1 MRYNGHRLPKI
12 GHSPH
17 RRANVDEC
25 ETDQDRQGEERVAKF
40 YYGGQAVIEGV
51 MMRGRRSAAVAV
63 RQPTGG
69 ILLHEEQLPKRIY
82 GAKIATWPF
91 VRGVLLLWD
100 MLVLGTRMMLFAS
113 SVAMP
118 LDEGADA
125 GKGGSAVSGAASDNG
140 QSLPTA
146 APGAVAE
153 TTGAL
158 KRADGRLILT
168 LIFSLGFAIALF
180 FLLPLGVVG
189 LVHRWLP
196 NDWAGLVL
204 EGVIRL
210 ALLIGY
216 LALIG
221 RLPDIQRV
229 FAYHGAEHKSI
240 NAMEAG
246 QPLDVAHVRAA
257 SRVHIRCGTGF
268 LLIVMVVS
276 ILVFAVLGNPPIA
289 WRILSRVLL
298 VPVIAAISYELL
310 RLGAAYYRLR
320 VVRWLMAPSLALQGL
335 TTREPDDS
343 QIECAIVALER
354 VLRTD
359 GVDKLQPVA

>member
-1 MRYNGHRLPKI
+1 M
-12 GHSPH
+12 
-17 RRANVDEC
+17 
-25 ETDQDRQGEERVAKF
+25 AKF

-69 ILLHEEQLPKRIY
+69 ILLHEEQLPKRVY

-91 VRGVLLLWD
+91 IRGVLLLWD
-100 MLVLGTRMMLFAS
+100 MLILGTRMMLFAS
-113 SVAMP
+113 SVALPPDESVSAKSDDNQPKSVP
-118 LDEGADA
+118 LLTTTH
-125 GKGGSAVSGAASDNG
+125 S
-140 QSLPTA
+140 TIT
-146 APGAVAE
+146 E
-153 TTGAL
+153 TKGAL
-158 KRADGRLILT
+158 QSADGRLALT
-168 LIFSLGFAIALF
+168 LLFSLAFALGLF

-189 LVHRWLP
+189 LVQRWLP
-196 NDWAGLVL
+196 NDWSGLVL

-216 LALIG
+216 LWLIG
-221 RLPDIQRV
+221 RLADIQRV

-246 QPLDVAHVRAA
+246 NPLDVAHVRAA

-276 ILVFAVLGNPPIA
+276 ILVFALLGNPPIA
-289 WRILSRVLL
+289 WRILSRILL

-310 RLGAAYYRLR
+310 RLGAAYYRFR
-320 VVRWLMAPSLALQGL
+320 VVRWLMTPSLALQGL

-359 GVDKLQPVA
+359 GVEKLQPVA

>member
-1 MRYNGHRLPKI
+1 MAR
-12 GHSPH
+12 
-17 RRANVDEC
+17 
-25 ETDQDRQGEERVAKF
+25 F

-69 ILLHEEQLPKRIY
+69 ILLHEEQLPKRVY
-82 GAKIATWPF
+82 GAKVATWPF
-91 VRGVLLLWD
+91 IRGVLLLWD
-100 MLVLGTRMMLFAS
+100 MLILGTRMMLFAS

-118 LDEGADA
+118 PDDTDDASYAGGDVASTVPIVTPGVTETKGAIKGTDA
-125 GKGGSAVSGAASDNG
+125 
-140 QSLPTA
+140 
-146 APGAVAE
+146 
-153 TTGAL
+153 
-158 KRADGRLILT
+158 RLVLT
-168 LIFSLGFAIALF
+168 LVFSLAFAVALF

-196 NDWAGLVL
+196 NEWAGLIL
-204 EGVIRL
+204 EGVVRL
-210 ALLIGY
+210 ALLVGY
-216 LALIG
+216 LWLIG
-221 RLPDIQRV
+221 RLPEIQRV

-246 QPLDVAHVRAA
+246 NPLDVAHVRAA
-257 SRVHIRCGTGF
+257 SRVHTRCGTGF

-276 ILVFAVLGNPPIA
+276 ILVFALLGNPPIA
-289 WRILSRVLL
+289 LRILSRVLL

-310 RLGAAYYRLR
+310 RLGAAYYRFR
-320 VVRWLMAPSLALQGL
+320 VVRWLMATSLALQGL

-343 QIECAIVALER
+343 QIQCAIVALER

-359 GVDKLQPVA
+359 GVEKLPSAQPVA

>member
-1 MRYNGHRLPKI
+1 
-12 GHSPH
+12 
-17 RRANVDEC
+17 
-25 ETDQDRQGEERVAKF
+25 VARF

-51 MMRGRRSAAVAV
+51 MMRGRSSAAVAV
-63 RQPTGG
+63 RQPSGG
-69 ILLHEEQLPKRIY
+69 ILLHEEQLPKRVY
-82 GAKIATWPF
+82 GAKAATWPF

-113 SVAMP
+113 SVALP
-118 LDEGADA
+118 PDEVATAD
-125 GKGGSAVSGAASDNG
+125 GKGSYTNSH
-140 QSLPTA
+140 SLPTA
-146 APGAVAE
+146 TPGTIAE
-153 TTGAL
+153 TNGAL
-158 KRADGRLILT
+158 QGTDARLIVT
-168 LIFSLGFAIALF
+168 LIFSLAFALALF

-196 NDWAGLVL
+196 NDWSGLVL

-210 ALLIGY
+210 GLLIGY
-216 LALIG
+216 LWLIG

-246 QPLDVAHVRAA
+246 EPLDVEHVRAA

-268 LLIVMVVS
+268 LLIVVVVS
-276 ILVFAVLGNPPIA
+276 ILVFALLGNPPIF
-289 WRILSRVLL
+289 WRIVSRILL

-310 RLGAAYYRLR
+310 RLGAATYRFR
-320 VVRWLMAPSLALQGL
+320 IVRWLMAPSLALQGL

-343 QIECAIVALER
+343 EIECAIVALER

-359 GVDKLQPVA
+359 GVERLQTQPIA

>member
-1 MRYNGHRLPKI
+1 M
-12 GHSPH
+12 
-17 RRANVDEC
+17 
-25 ETDQDRQGEERVAKF
+25 AKF
-40 YYGGQAVIEGV
+40 YYGGQAVVEGV

-69 ILLHEEQLPKRIY
+69 ILLHEEQLPKRVY
-82 GAKIATWPF
+82 GAKVATWPF

-100 MLVLGTRMMLFAS
+100 MLILGTRMMLFAS

-118 LDEGADA
+118 LDEPDA
-125 GKGGSAVSGAASDNG
+125 TGQAAHPGSGSAERA
-140 QSLPTA
+140 SLPTA
-146 APGAVAE
+146 APGTVAE
-153 TTGAL
+153 TSGTMN
-158 KRADGRLILT
+158 KADARLILT
-168 LIFSLGFAIALF
+168 LVFSLAFAVGLF

-196 NDWAGLVL
+196 NDWSGLVL
-204 EGVIRL
+204 EGVVRL

-221 RLPDIQRV
+221 RLHEIQRV
-229 FAYHGAEHKSI
+229 FAYHGAEHKAI

-246 QPLDVAHVRAA
+246 HPLDVAHVRSA

-276 ILVFAVLGNPPIA
+276 ILVFALLGNPPIV

-310 RLGAAYYRLR
+310 RLGAAYYRFR
-320 VVRWLMAPSLALQGL
+320 IVRWLMTPSLALQGL

-343 QIECAIVALER
+343 QIECAIVSLER

-359 GVDKLQPVA
+359 GIETLQPVA

>member
-1 MRYNGHRLPKI
+1 M
-12 GHSPH
+12 
-17 RRANVDEC
+17 
-25 ETDQDRQGEERVAKF
+25 AKF

-69 ILLHEEQLPKRIY
+69 ILLHEEMLPKRVY
-82 GAKIATWPF
+82 GAKVATWPF

-113 SVAMP
+113 SVALP
-118 LDEGADA
+118 ADEAA
-125 GKGGSAVSGAASDNG
+125 AASTDDKG
-140 QSLPTA
+140 SHTESKPLPTA
-146 APGAVAE
+146 APGTVAE
-153 TTGAL
+153 TSGAL
-158 KRADGRLILT
+158 QGADARLIVT
-168 LIFSLGFAIALF
+168 LVFSLAFALALF
-180 FLLPLGVVG
+180 FLVPLGVVG
-189 LVHRWLP
+189 LVSHWLP
-196 NDWAGLVL
+196 NDWSGLVL
-204 EGVIRL
+204 EGALRL
-210 ALLIGY
+210 GLLIGY
-216 LALIG
+216 LWLIG
-221 RLPDIQRV
+221 RLPEIQRV

-246 QPLDVAHVRAA
+246 NPLDVAHVRAA

-268 LLIVMVVS
+268 LLIVVVVS
-276 ILVFAVLGNPPIA
+276 ILVFAVLGSPPIF
-289 WRILSRVLL
+289 WRVLSRILL

-310 RLGAAYYRLR
+310 RLGAAYYRFR
-320 VVRWLMAPSLALQGL
+320 VVRWLMTPSLALQGL

-359 GVDKLQPVA
+359 GVEKPQTQPSPDTEAITLTTLPGSQGA

>member
-1 MRYNGHRLPKI
+1 M
-12 GHSPH
+12 
-17 RRANVDEC
+17 
-25 ETDQDRQGEERVAKF
+25 AKF

-51 MMRGRRSAAVAV
+51 MMRGRRSVAVAV

-69 ILLHEEQLPKRIY
+69 ILLHDEQLPKRVY
-82 GAKIATWPF
+82 GAKVATWPL

-100 MLVLGTRMMLFAS
+100 MLILGTRMMLFAS
-113 SVAMP
+113 SVALP
-118 LDEGADA
+118 LDAP
-125 GKGGSAVSGAASDNG
+125 AVQNSGAGSDNG
-140 QSLPTA
+140 ESLPAA
-146 APGAVAE
+146 APGTVAE
-153 TTGAL
+153 TTG
-158 KRADGRLILT
+158 KVQSADARLILT
-168 LIFSLGFAIALF
+168 LVFSLGFALALF

-196 NDWAGLVL
+196 NDWSGLIL
-204 EGVIRL
+204 EGVVRL

-246 QPLDVAHVRAA
+246 DPLDVAHVRAA
-257 SRVHIRCGTGF
+257 SRVHTRCGTGF
-268 LLIVMVVS
+268 LLIVVVVS
-276 ILVFAVLGNPPIA
+276 ILVFALLGSPPPV
-289 WRILSRVLL
+289 WRILSRILL

-310 RLGAAYYRLR
+310 RLGAAYYHIR
-320 VVRWLMAPSLALQGL
+320 VVRWLVAPSLALQGL

-354 VLRTD
+354 VLRND
-359 GVDKLQPVA
+359 GIEKLQPVA

>member
-1 MRYNGHRLPKI
+1 MRARE
-12 GHSPH
+12 
-17 RRANVDEC
+17 R
-25 ETDQDRQGEERVAKF
+25 ETTRDRQGEERVAKF

-69 ILLHEEQLPKRIY
+69 ILLHEEALPKRVY
-82 GAKIATWPF
+82 GAKVATWPF

-113 SVAMP
+113 SVALP
-118 LDEGADA
+118 DDETGTASTDA
-125 GKGGSAVSGAASDNG
+125 KSSPTESKP
-140 QSLPTA
+140 LPTA
-146 APGAVAE
+146 APGTVAE
-153 TTGAL
+153 TNGAL
-158 KRADGRLILT
+158 QGADARLIVT
-168 LIFSLGFAIALF
+168 LIFSLAFALALF
-180 FLLPLGVVG
+180 FLAPLGVVS
-189 LVHRWLP
+189 LVSRWLP
-196 NDWAGLVL
+196 NDWSGLVL
-204 EGVIRL
+204 EGAIRL
-210 ALLIGY
+210 GLLIGY
-216 LALIG
+216 LWLIG

-246 QPLDVAHVRAA
+246 DPLDVAHVRAA

-268 LLIVMVVS
+268 LLIVVVVS

-289 WRILSRVLL
+289 WRILSRILL

-310 RLGAAYYRLR
+310 RLGAAYYRFR
-320 VVRWLMAPSLALQGL
+320 IVRWLMAPSLALQGL

-359 GVDKLQPVA
+359 GVEKPQTQPVA

>member
-1 MRYNGHRLPKI
+1 V
-12 GHSPH
+12 S
-17 RRANVDEC
+17 
-25 ETDQDRQGEERVAKF
+25 KF

-69 ILLHEEQLPKRIY
+69 ILLHEEQLPQRVY
-82 GAKIATWPF
+82 GAKVATWPF

-113 SVAMP
+113 SVALP
-118 LDEGADA
+118 PDE
-125 GKGGSAVSGAASDNG
+125 AASGDDKSNHTN
-140 QSLPTA
+140 SEPLPTA
-146 APGAVAE
+146 VPGTVAE

-158 KRADGRLILT
+158 RSADARLIVT
-168 LIFSLGFAIALF
+168 LVFSLAFALILF
-180 FLLPLGVVG
+180 FLLPLGMVG

-196 NDWAGLVL
+196 NDWSGLVL
-204 EGVIRL
+204 EGVLRL
-210 ALLIGY
+210 GLLVGY
-216 LALIG
+216 LGLIG

-229 FAYHGAEHKSI
+229 FAYHGAEHKTI

-246 QPLDVAHVRAA
+246 NPLDVTHVRAA

-268 LLIVMVVS
+268 LLIVVVVS
-276 ILVFAVLGNPPIA
+276 IVVFALLGNPPLV
-289 WRILSRVLL
+289 WRILSRILL

-310 RLGAAYYRLR
+310 RLGAAYYRFRL
-320 VVRWLMAPSLALQGL
+320 VRWLMAPSLALQGL
-335 TTREPDDS
+335 TTRDPDDS

-359 GVDKLQPVA
+359 NIEKLQTQPVA

>member
-1 MRYNGHRLPKI
+1 M
-12 GHSPH
+12 
-17 RRANVDEC
+17 
-25 ETDQDRQGEERVAKF
+25 QGEERVARF

-69 ILLHEEQLPKRIY
+69 ILLHEEQLPKRVY
-82 GAKIATWPF
+82 GAKVATWPF
-91 VRGVLLLWD
+91 VRGILLLWD

-118 LDEGADA
+118 ADDEPVSDATPTVPIVSPGVTETKGAFKGTDA
-125 GKGGSAVSGAASDNG
+125 
-140 QSLPTA
+140 
-146 APGAVAE
+146 
-153 TTGAL
+153 
-158 KRADGRLILT
+158 RLVVT
-168 LIFSLGFAIALF
+168 LIFSLAFAVALF

-196 NDWAGLVL
+196 NEWAGLIL
-204 EGVIRL
+204 EGVVRL
-210 ALLIGY
+210 ALLVGY
-216 LALIG
+216 LWLIG
-221 RLPDIQRV
+221 RLPEIQRV

-246 QPLDVAHVRAA
+246 DPLDVAHVRAA
-257 SRVHIRCGTGF
+257 SRVHTRCGTGF

-276 ILVFAVLGNPPIA
+276 ILVFALLGNPPVA
-289 WRILSRVLL
+289 LRIISRVLL

-310 RLGAAYYRLR
+310 RLGAAYYRFR

-335 TTREPDDS
+335 TTREPDES

-359 GVDKLQPVA
+359 GVEKLQPVA

>member
-1 MRYNGHRLPKI
+1 MAR
-12 GHSPH
+12 
-17 RRANVDEC
+17 
-25 ETDQDRQGEERVAKF
+25 F
-40 YYGGQAVIEGV
+40 YYSGQAVIEGV

-69 ILLHEEQLPKRIY
+69 ILLHEEQLPKRVY
-82 GAKIATWPF
+82 GAKVATWPF
-91 VRGVLLLWD
+91 IRGVLLLWD
-100 MLVLGTRMMLFAS
+100 MLILGTRMMLFAS

-118 LDEGADA
+118 PDDTDDASYAGGDVASTVPIVTPGVTETKGAIKGTDA
-125 GKGGSAVSGAASDNG
+125 
-140 QSLPTA
+140 
-146 APGAVAE
+146 
-153 TTGAL
+153 
-158 KRADGRLILT
+158 RLVLT
-168 LIFSLGFAIALF
+168 LVFSLAFAVALF

-196 NDWAGLVL
+196 NEWAGLIL
-204 EGVIRL
+204 EGVVRL
-210 ALLIGY
+210 ALLVGY
-216 LALIG
+216 LWLIG
-221 RLPDIQRV
+221 RLPEIQRV

-246 QPLDVAHVRAA
+246 NPLDVAHVRAA
-257 SRVHIRCGTGF
+257 SRVHTRCGTGF

-276 ILVFAVLGNPPIA
+276 ILVFALLGNPPIA
-289 WRILSRVLL
+289 LRILSRVLL

-310 RLGAAYYRLR
+310 RLGAAYYRFR

-343 QIECAIVALER
+343 QIQCAIVALER

-359 GVDKLQPVA
+359 GVEKLPSAQPVA

>member
-1 MRYNGHRLPKI
+1 
-12 GHSPH
+12 
-17 RRANVDEC
+17 
-25 ETDQDRQGEERVAKF
+25 VAKF

-69 ILLHEEQLPKRIY
+69 ILLHEEQLPKRVY

-91 VRGVLLLWD
+91 IRGVLLLWD
-100 MLVLGTRMMLFAS
+100 MLILGTRMMLFAS
-113 SVAMP
+113 SVALPPDESASTYRDDNQPKSVP
-118 LDEGADA
+118 LLTTTHSAITETKGTLQGADA
-125 GKGGSAVSGAASDNG
+125 
-140 QSLPTA
+140 
-146 APGAVAE
+146 
-153 TTGAL
+153 
-158 KRADGRLILT
+158 RLILT
-168 LIFSLGFAIALF
+168 LLFSLAFALGLF
-180 FLLPLGVVG
+180 FLLPLGIVG
-189 LVHRWLP
+189 LVNRWLP
-196 NDWAGLVL
+196 NDWSGLVL

-216 LALIG
+216 LWLIG
-221 RLPDIQRV
+221 RLSDIQRV

-246 QPLDVAHVRAA
+246 DPLDVAHVRAA

-276 ILVFAVLGNPPIA
+276 ILVFALLGNPPIA
-289 WRILSRVLL
+289 WRILSRILL

-310 RLGAAYYRLR
+310 RLGAAYYRFR
-320 VVRWLMAPSLALQGL
+320 VVRWLMTPSLALQGL

-354 VLRTD
+354 VLRSD
-359 GVDKLQPVA
+359 GVEKLQPVA

>member
-1 MRYNGHRLPKI
+1 M
-12 GHSPH
+12 
-17 RRANVDEC
+17 
-25 ETDQDRQGEERVAKF
+25 AKF

-69 ILLHEEQLPKRIY
+69 ILLHEEMLPKRVY
-82 GAKIATWPF
+82 GAKVATWPF
-91 VRGVLLLWD
+91 VRGVLMLWD

-113 SVAMP
+113 SVALP
-118 LDEGADA
+118 EDETASID
-125 GKGGSAVSGAASDNG
+125 GKSSHTDSKP
-140 QSLPTA
+140 LPTA
-146 APGAVAE
+146 APGTVAE
-153 TTGAL
+153 TNGTLQGTDA
-158 KRADGRLILT
+158 RLIVT
-168 LIFSLGFAIALF
+168 LIFSLAFALALF
-180 FLLPLGVVG
+180 FLVPLGMVG
-189 LVHRWLP
+189 LVSRWLP
-196 NDWAGLVL
+196 NDWSGLVL
-204 EGVIRL
+204 EGAIRL
-210 ALLIGY
+210 GLLIGY
-216 LALIG
+216 LWLIG

-229 FAYHGAEHKSI
+229 FGYHGAEHKSI

-246 QPLDVAHVRAA
+246 NPLDVAHVRAA

-268 LLIVMVVS
+268 LLIVVVVS

-289 WRILSRVLL
+289 WRILSRILL

-310 RLGAAYYRLR
+310 RLGAAYYRFR
-320 VVRWLMAPSLALQGL
+320 IVRWLMTPSLALQGL

-359 GVDKLQPVA
+359 GVEKLQTQPVALHSGVKMTPSPISQGE

>member
-1 MRYNGHRLPKI
+1 MAR
-12 GHSPH
+12 
-17 RRANVDEC
+17 
-25 ETDQDRQGEERVAKF
+25 F

-69 ILLHEEQLPKRIY
+69 ILLHEEELPRRVY
-82 GAKIATWPF
+82 GAKVVTWPF
-91 VRGVLLLWD
+91 IRGVLLLWD

-118 LDEGADA
+118 PDEADA
-125 GKGGSAVSGAASDNG
+125 
-140 QSLPTA
+140 
-146 APGAVAE
+146 
-153 TTGAL
+153 
-158 KRADGRLILT
+158 KRADGATNDDVAPSVPVVTPGIVTETKGPIKGTDARLVLT
-168 LIFSLGFAIALF
+168 LIFSLAFAVALF

-196 NDWAGLVL
+196 NEWAGLIL
-204 EGVIRL
+204 EGVVRL
-210 ALLIGY
+210 ALLVGY
-216 LALIG
+216 LWLIG
-221 RLPDIQRV
+221 RLPEIQRV

-246 QPLDVAHVRAA
+246 DPLDVAHVRAA
-257 SRVHIRCGTGF
+257 SRVHTRCGTGF

-276 ILVFAVLGNPPIA
+276 ILVFALLGNPPIA
-289 WRILSRVLL
+289 LRILSRVLL
-298 VPVIAAISYELL
+298 IPVIAAISYELL
-310 RLGAAYYRLR
+310 RLGAAYYRFR

-343 QIECAIVALER
+343 QIACAIVALER

-359 GVDKLQPVA
+359 GVEQLPSPSAQPVA

>member
-1 MRYNGHRLPKI
+1 M
-12 GHSPH
+12 
-17 RRANVDEC
+17 
-25 ETDQDRQGEERVAKF
+25 AKF

-69 ILLHEEQLPKRIY
+69 ILLHEEQLPKRVY
-82 GAKIATWPF
+82 GAKVAAWPF
-91 VRGVLLLWD
+91 VRGILLLWD
-100 MLVLGTRMMLFAS
+100 MLILGTRMMLFAS
-113 SVAMP
+113 SVALP
-118 LDEGADA
+118 PDEI
-125 GKGGSAVSGAASDNG
+125 SDTTRDTTHTNG
-140 QSLPTA
+140 DTMPTA
-146 APGAVAE
+146 APGTVAE
-153 TTGAL
+153 TTGAI
-158 KRADGRLILT
+158 KSADVRLILT
-168 LIFSLGFAIALF
+168 LVFSLAFALVLF
-180 FLLPLGVVG
+180 FLVPLGVVG
-189 LVHRWLP
+189 VVQRWLP
-196 NDWAGLVL
+196 NDWSGLVL

-210 ALLIGY
+210 GLLIGY
-216 LALIG
+216 LWLIG

-240 NAMEAG
+240 NAVEAG

-276 ILVFAVLGNPPIA
+276 ILVFALLGNPPIV
-289 WRILSRVLL
+289 WRILSRILL

-310 RLGAAYYRLR
+310 RLGAAYYRFR
-320 VVRWLMAPSLALQGL
+320 IVRWLMAPSLALQGL

-343 QIECAIVALER
+343 QIECAIVALDR

-359 GVDKLQPVA
+359 GIEKLQPVA

>member
-1 MRYNGHRLPKI
+1 MTG
-12 GHSPH
+12 
-17 RRANVDEC
+17 VDW
-25 ETDQDRQGEERVAKF
+25 QGEGRVARF

-63 RQPTGG
+63 REPTGG
-69 ILLHEEQLPKRIY
+69 ILLHEEKLPRRVY
-82 GAKIATWPF
+82 GAKVVTWPF
-91 VRGVLLLWD
+91 IRGVLLLWD

-118 LDEGADA
+118 ADEFDAKHADGAT
-125 GKGGSAVSGAASDNG
+125 ASDDATP
-140 QSLPTA
+140 SVPVVT
-146 APGAVAE
+146 PGIVTE
-153 TTGAL
+153 TKGPIKGTDA
-158 KRADGRLILT
+158 RLVLT
-168 LIFSLGFAIALF
+168 LVFSLAFAVALF

-189 LVHRWLP
+189 LVHQWLP
-196 NDWAGLVL
+196 NEWAGLIL
-204 EGVIRL
+204 EGVVRL
-210 ALLIGY
+210 ALLVGY
-216 LALIG
+216 LWLIG
-221 RLPDIQRV
+221 RLPEIQRV

-246 QPLDVAHVRAA
+246 DPLDVAHVRAA
-257 SRVHIRCGTGF
+257 SRVHTRCGTGF

-276 ILVFAVLGNPPIA
+276 ILVFALLGNPPIA
-289 WRILSRVLL
+289 LRILSRVLL

-310 RLGAAYYRLR
+310 RLGAAYYRFR

-343 QIECAIVALER
+343 QIACAIVALER

-359 GVDKLQPVA
+359 GVERLPSAQPVA

>member
-1 MRYNGHRLPKI
+1 M
-12 GHSPH
+12 
-17 RRANVDEC
+17 
-25 ETDQDRQGEERVAKF
+25 AKF

-69 ILLHEEQLPKRIY
+69 ILLHEEQLPKRVY
-82 GAKIATWPF
+82 GAKVATWPF

-118 LDEGADA
+118 LDESANASQPA
-125 GKGGSAVSGAASDNG
+125 GRP
-140 QSLPTA
+140 LPTA
-146 APGAVAE
+146 APGTVAE
-153 TTGAL
+153 TNGAV
-158 KRADGRLILT
+158 KSTDARLVLT
-168 LIFSLGFAIALF
+168 VVFSLAFAVALF
-180 FLLPLGVVG
+180 FLVPLGIVG

-196 NDWAGLVL
+196 NNWSGLVL
-204 EGVIRL
+204 EGVVRL

-216 LALIG
+216 LWLIG
-221 RLPDIQRV
+221 QLREIQHV

-246 QPLDVAHVRAA
+246 EPLDVTHVRAA

-268 LLIVMVVS
+268 LLIVMIVS
-276 ILVFAVLGNPPIA
+276 ILVFALLGNPPIA
-289 WRILSRVLL
+289 WRILSRIVL

-310 RLGAAYYRLR
+310 RLGAAYYRFR
-320 VVRWLMAPSLALQGL
+320 IVRWLMAPSLALQGM
-335 TTREPDDS
+335 TTREPNDS

-359 GVDKLQPVA
+359 GVEKLQPVA

>member
-1 MRYNGHRLPKI
+1 MWMG
-12 GHSPH
+12 
-17 RRANVDEC
+17 DEM
-25 ETDQDRQGEERVAKF
+25 QGEERVARF

-69 ILLHEEQLPKRIY
+69 ILLHEEQLPRRVY
-82 GAKIATWPF
+82 GAKIVTWPF
-91 VRGVLLLWD
+91 IRGVLLLWD
-100 MLVLGTRMMLFAS
+100 MLILGTRMMLFAS

-118 LDEGADA
+118 PDDAASGHYAEGAATGDVAQTVPVVTPGVTETKGAIKGTDA
-125 GKGGSAVSGAASDNG
+125 
-140 QSLPTA
+140 
-146 APGAVAE
+146 
-153 TTGAL
+153 
-158 KRADGRLILT
+158 RLVVT
-168 LIFSLGFAIALF
+168 LIFSLAFAVALF

-196 NDWAGLVL
+196 NEWAGLIL
-204 EGVIRL
+204 EGVVRL
-210 ALLIGY
+210 ALLVGY
-216 LALIG
+216 LWLIG
-221 RLPDIQRV
+221 RLPEIQRV

-246 QPLDVAHVRAA
+246 DPLDVAHVRAA

-276 ILVFAVLGNPPIA
+276 ILVFALLGNPPIA

-310 RLGAAYYRLR
+310 RLGAAYYRFR
-320 VVRWLMAPSLALQGL
+320 IVRWLMTPSLALQGL

-343 QIECAIVALER
+343 QIACAIVALER

-359 GVDKLQPVA
+359 GVETLKSAQPVA

>member
-1 MRYNGHRLPKI
+1 MAR
-12 GHSPH
+12 
-17 RRANVDEC
+17 
-25 ETDQDRQGEERVAKF
+25 F

-69 ILLHEEQLPKRIY
+69 ILLHEEQLPKRVY
-82 GAKIATWPF
+82 GAKVATWPF
-91 VRGVLLLWD
+91 IRGVLLLWD
-100 MLVLGTRMMLFAS
+100 MLILGTRMMLFAS

-118 LDEGADA
+118 PDDTDDASYAGGDVASTVPIVTPGVTETKGAIKGTDA
-125 GKGGSAVSGAASDNG
+125 
-140 QSLPTA
+140 
-146 APGAVAE
+146 
-153 TTGAL
+153 
-158 KRADGRLILT
+158 RLVLT
-168 LIFSLGFAIALF
+168 LVFSLAFAVALF

-196 NDWAGLVL
+196 NEWAGLIL
-204 EGVIRL
+204 EGVVRL
-210 ALLIGY
+210 ALLVGY
-216 LALIG
+216 LWLIG
-221 RLPDIQRV
+221 RLPEIQRV

-246 QPLDVAHVRAA
+246 DPLDVAHVRAA
-257 SRVHIRCGTGF
+257 SRVHTRCGTGF

-276 ILVFAVLGNPPIA
+276 ILVFALLGNPPIA
-289 WRILSRVLL
+289 LRILSRVLL

-310 RLGAAYYRLR
+310 RLGAAYYRFR

-343 QIECAIVALER
+343 QIQCAIVALER

-359 GVDKLQPVA
+359 GVEKLPSAQPVA

>member
-1 MRYNGHRLPKI
+1 MAR
-12 GHSPH
+12 
-17 RRANVDEC
+17 
-25 ETDQDRQGEERVAKF
+25 F

-69 ILLHEEQLPKRIY
+69 ILLHEEQLPKRVY
-82 GAKIATWPF
+82 GAKVATWPF
-91 VRGVLLLWD
+91 IRGVLLLWD
-100 MLVLGTRMMLFAS
+100 MLILGTRMMLFAS

-118 LDEGADA
+118 PDDTDDASYAGGDVASTVPIVTPGVTETKGAIKGTDA
-125 GKGGSAVSGAASDNG
+125 
-140 QSLPTA
+140 
-146 APGAVAE
+146 
-153 TTGAL
+153 
-158 KRADGRLILT
+158 RLVLT
-168 LIFSLGFAIALF
+168 LVFSLAFAVALF

-196 NDWAGLVL
+196 NEWAGLIL
-204 EGVIRL
+204 EGVVRL
-210 ALLIGY
+210 ALLVGY
-216 LALIG
+216 LWLIG
-221 RLPDIQRV
+221 RLPEIQRV

-246 QPLDVAHVRAA
+246 NPLDVAHVRAA
-257 SRVHIRCGTGF
+257 SRVHTRCGTGF

-276 ILVFAVLGNPPIA
+276 ILVFALLGNPPIA
-289 WRILSRVLL
+289 LRILSRVLL

-310 RLGAAYYRLR
+310 RLGAAYYRFR

-343 QIECAIVALER
+343 QIQCAIVALER

-359 GVDKLQPVA
+359 GVEKLPSAQPVA

>member
-1 MRYNGHRLPKI
+1 M
-12 GHSPH
+12 
-17 RRANVDEC
+17 
-25 ETDQDRQGEERVAKF
+25 AKY

-69 ILLHEEQLPKRIY
+69 ILLHEEQLPKRVY

-91 VRGVLLLWD
+91 IRGVLLLWD
-100 MLVLGTRMMLFAS
+100 MLILGTRMMLFAS
-113 SVAMP
+113 SVALPPDESASANRDDNQPKSVP
-118 LDEGADA
+118 LLTTTHSTITETKGALQGADA
-125 GKGGSAVSGAASDNG
+125 
-140 QSLPTA
+140 
-146 APGAVAE
+146 
-153 TTGAL
+153 
-158 KRADGRLILT
+158 RLILT
-168 LIFSLGFAIALF
+168 LLFSLAFAIGLF

-189 LVHRWLP
+189 LVQRWLP
-196 NDWAGLVL
+196 NDWSGLVL

-216 LALIG
+216 LWLIG
-221 RLPDIQRV
+221 RLADIQRV

-246 QPLDVAHVRAA
+246 NPLDVAHVRAA

-276 ILVFAVLGNPPIA
+276 ILVFALLGNPPIA
-289 WRILSRVLL
+289 WRILSRILL

-310 RLGAAYYRLR
+310 RLGAAYYRFR
-320 VVRWLMAPSLALQGL
+320 VVRWLMTPSLALQGL

-343 QIECAIVALER
+343 QIECAIIALER

-359 GVDKLQPVA
+359 GVEKLQPVA

>member
-1 MRYNGHRLPKI
+1 
-12 GHSPH
+12 
-17 RRANVDEC
+17 
-25 ETDQDRQGEERVAKF
+25 VAKF

-69 ILLHEEQLPKRIY
+69 ILLHEEMLPKRVY

-113 SVAMP
+113 SVALP
-118 LDEGADA
+118 ADETPTSGKDGTEDVDA
-125 GKGGSAVSGAASDNG
+125 
-140 QSLPTA
+140 LPTA
-146 APGAVAE
+146 APGTVAE
-153 TTGAL
+153 TTGTIKTTDA
-158 KRADGRLILT
+158 RLVLT
-168 LIFSLGFAIALF
+168 LIFSLGFALALF

-196 NDWAGLVL
+196 NDWSGLVV
-204 EGVIRL
+204 EGVVRL
-210 ALLIGY
+210 ALLVGY

-221 RLPDIQRV
+221 RLGEIQRV
-229 FAYHGAEHKSI
+229 FAYHGAEHKTI
-240 NAMEAG
+240 NAMEARH
-246 QPLDVAHVRAA
+246 PLDVAHVRAA
-257 SRVHIRCGTGF
+257 SRVHVRCGTGF
-268 LLIVMVVS
+268 LLIVVVVS
-276 ILVFAVLGNPPIA
+276 ILVFALLGNPPIV
-289 WRILSRVLL
+289 WRILSRILL

-310 RLGAAYYRLR
+310 RLGAAFYRYR

-359 GVDKLQPVA
+359 EAEKLQPVA

>member
-1 MRYNGHRLPKI
+1 MWMG
-12 GHSPH
+12 
-17 RRANVDEC
+17 DEM
-25 ETDQDRQGEERVAKF
+25 QGEERVARF

-69 ILLHEEQLPKRIY
+69 ILLHEEQLPRRVY
-82 GAKIATWPF
+82 GAKIVTWPF
-91 VRGVLLLWD
+91 IRGVLLLWD
-100 MLVLGTRMMLFAS
+100 MLILGTRMMLFAS

-118 LDEGADA
+118 PDDAANGHYAEGAATGDVAQTVPVVTPGVTETKGAIKGTDA
-125 GKGGSAVSGAASDNG
+125 
-140 QSLPTA
+140 
-146 APGAVAE
+146 
-153 TTGAL
+153 
-158 KRADGRLILT
+158 RLVVT
-168 LIFSLGFAIALF
+168 LIFSLAFAVALF

-196 NDWAGLVL
+196 NEWAGLIL
-204 EGVIRL
+204 EGVVRL
-210 ALLIGY
+210 ALLVGY
-216 LALIG
+216 LWLIG
-221 RLPDIQRV
+221 RLAEIQRV

-246 QPLDVAHVRAA
+246 DPLDVAHVRAA
-257 SRVHIRCGTGF
+257 SRVHTRCGTGF

-276 ILVFAVLGNPPIA
+276 ILVFALLGNPPIA
-289 WRILSRVLL
+289 LRIISRVLL

-310 RLGAAYYRLR
+310 RLGAAYYRFR

-343 QIECAIVALER
+343 QIQCAIVALER

-359 GVDKLQPVA
+359 GIEQLPSAQPVA